1 MAMTE
6 QRADPVAAAAMRLE
20 AAVTALAA
28 ALTRRPSMAE
38 ADGELVP
45 RAAVAAMA
53 ERLDATLV
61 RLRHVL
67 ADELRAEES

>member
-28 ALTRRPSMAE
+28 ALARRPSMADG
-38 ADGELVP
+38 DGELVP